1 MNAIFLF
8 EMTAEQQESEWMQ
21 IIRLPPFWPPYK
33 NERIVLLEVLLP
45 PMAGMA
51 QEEAN

>member
-1 MNAIFLF
+1 
-8 EMTAEQQESEWMQ
+8 MTAEQQKSEWMQ
-21 IIRLPPFWPPYK
+21 IIRRCCLLFDRHK

-45 PMAGMA
+45 PMADMT